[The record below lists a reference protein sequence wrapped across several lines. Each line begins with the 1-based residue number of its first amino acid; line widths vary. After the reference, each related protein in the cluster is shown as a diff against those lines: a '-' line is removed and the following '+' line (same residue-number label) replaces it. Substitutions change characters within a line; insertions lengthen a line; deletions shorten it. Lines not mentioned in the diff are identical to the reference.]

1 MRKRLII
8 VFSLMVLAVLMLSAC
23 NGVISDA
30 GQPAVDQSTSGN
42 GNTAGNT
49 GDTQPGQAAPVDS
62 APVVE
67 DSQPNQGEETSGDDS
82 SVSLPV
88 RPELGFALG
97 KADLVAT
104 DPSNVSLA
112 SGRLQ
117 LVEMFAFW

>member
-8 VFSLMVLAVLMLSAC
+8 MFSLMVMAALLLSAC
-23 NGVISDA
+23 AGVISEA
-30 GQPAVDQSTSGN
+30 GQPAVDQSASGSGDAA
-42 GNTAGNT
+42 GNTADN
-49 GDTQPGQAAPVDS
+49 QPDQAAPVDA

-67 DSQPNQGEETSGDDS
+67 ESQPDQGEETSGEQS
-82 SVSLPV
+82 AVSLPT

-97 KADLVAT
+97 KAELVAT
-104 DPSNVSLA
+104 DPGNVSLA